1 MIRVQLQRLGRVF
14 AAVRGRETSLLERR
28 SRPTDSYLKQL
39 LPISENHAM
48 ASDIVMNIG
57 EALVGEGNEIAHID
71 LLIGSKTGPVGT
83 AFANALANQSAGHT
97 NLLAVLTPNLVAKP
111 ATVLITKVT
120 MKGMKQVVQMFGPAQ
135 HAVAK
140 AVADCVANGTIP
152 ASQADDLVIVCGVF
166 IHPAAEDN
174 AKILKYNY
182 EATKLS
188 IERAMKNQPT
198 PSEITSQK
206 DTVKHPFA
214 G

>member
-1 MIRVQLQRLGRVF
+1 
-14 AAVRGRETSLLERR
+14 
-28 SRPTDSYLKQL
+28 
-39 LPISENHAM
+39 M
-48 ASDIVMNIG
+48 ASDIIMNIG

-120 MKGMKQVVQMFGPAQ
+120 IKGMKQVVQMFGPAQ
-135 HAVAK
+135 YAVAK
-140 AVADCVANGTIP
+140 AVADSVANGTIP

-188 IERAMKNQPT
+188 IERAMRNLPT
-198 PSEITSQK
+198 TSEITSQK